1 MANLTKMLSKSRFNK
16 RLHMLGPELKGDA
29 QKIIG
34 EIFKSLN
41 TDLEYAVDSF
51 WNGLNHA

>member
-1 MANLTKMLSKSRFNK
+1 MLSKSRFNK